1 MKIKNISLMLV
12 SIVSLM
18 LFQNVFAG
26 VAVIV
31 NSKSSLASA
40 NQTEVVNLFL
50 NKSKTLQGERL
61 VPVDQSKGESTR
73 TQFYETIVNKNES
86 QLKAYWSRLIF
97 TGKGLPPVE
106 IGNDKMVLD
115 RVANDPNAIGYVSS
129 DKVNS
134 SVKVLATF

>member
-1 MKIKNISLMLV
+1 MKIKNISLMLASV
-12 SIVSLM
+12 LSLM
-18 LFQNVFAG
+18 TYQTVFAG

-31 NSKSSLASA
+31 NAKSSVSSA
-40 NQTEVVNLFL
+40 NQTEIVNLFL
-50 NKSKTLQGERL
+50 NKSTALQGQRL
-61 VPVDQSKGESTR
+61 VPVDQAKGQSAR
-73 TQFYETIVNKNES
+73 TQFYETVVNKNES

-106 IGNDKMVLD
+106 IGNDKSVLD
-115 RVANDPNAIGYVSS
+115 RVANDPNAIGYISS

>member
-1 MKIKNISLMLV
+1 MKIKNISLLLF
-12 SIVSLM
+12 SLLSLM
-18 LFQNVFAG
+18 LFQNSYAG

-31 NSKSSLASA
+31 NPESSLVSV

-50 NKSKTLQGERL
+50 NKSNALQGERL
-61 VPVDQSKGESTR
+61 VPVDQAKGQATR
-73 TQFYETIVNKNES
+73 TLFYETVVNKNES

-115 RVANDPNAIGYVSS
+115 RIASDPNAIGYVSS
-129 DKVNS
+129 DKVNG

>member
-1 MKIKNISLMLV
+1 MNIKNISLVLV
-12 SIVSLM
+12 SIFGLM
-18 LFQNVFAG
+18 AFQSVFAG

-31 NSKSSLASA
+31 NAKSSLSSA

-50 NKSKTLQGERL
+50 NKSTSVQGERL
-61 VPVDQSKGESTR
+61 VPVDQAKGQSAR
-73 TQFYETIVNKNES
+73 TVFYETVVNKNES

-106 IGNDKMVLD
+106 VGNDKMVLE
-115 RVANDPNAIGYVSS
+115 RVANDPNAIGYISS
-129 DKVNS
+129 DKVTS

>member
-1 MKIKNISLMLV
+1 MNIKNISLVLV
-12 SIVSLM
+12 SIIGLM
-18 LFQNVFAG
+18 AYQSVFAG

-31 NSKSSLASA
+31 NAKSSLSSA

-50 NKSKTLQGERL
+50 NKSTSVQGERL
-61 VPVDQSKGESTR
+61 VPVDQAKGQSAR
-73 TQFYETIVNKNES
+73 TVFYETVVNKNES

-106 IGNDKMVLD
+106 VGNDKMVLE
-115 RVANDPNAIGYVSS
+115 RVASDPNAIGYVSS
-129 DKVNS
+129 DKVTS